1 VAKPTPVNPNLDA
14 TAHAY
19 DAAGL
24 STSATRFPVMR
35 GPGRPLLPPDDAV
48 LSRGLGL

>member
-24 STSATRFPVMR
+24 STSATPLSCADQV
-35 GPGRPLLPPDDAV
+35 GRCYRRTTRSWAAASV
-48 LSRGLGL
+48 S